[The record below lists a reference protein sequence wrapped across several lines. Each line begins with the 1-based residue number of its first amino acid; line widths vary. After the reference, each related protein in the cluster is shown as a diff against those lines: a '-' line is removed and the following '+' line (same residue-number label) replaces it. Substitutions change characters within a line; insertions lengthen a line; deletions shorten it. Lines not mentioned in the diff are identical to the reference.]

1 MSLIVSHETAG
12 LKIDIFNLISR
23 KTRIPESFGQYKC
36 QNCLLR
42 REVSLLVYFIL
53 AFFFQDFLTSLVAM
67 TQNGNCLE
75 DFFLHFFSL

>member
-23 KTRIPESFGQYKC
+23 KRRIPESFGQYKC

-42 REVSLLVYFIL
+42 RGLVAGVFHFS
-53 AFFFQDFLTSLVAM
+53 FFCSQDFLTSFVAM

-75 DFFLHFFSL
+75 DFFLHFSSL